1 MFRLAIA
8 VALLSVAAGAVA
20 APLDAQPP
28 APGSSS
34 APAVKPAVSA
44 EPDRLLP
51 PLPPLASLPPSAAQ
65 EVEDD
70 AAAPRGARRTR
81 KPSHA
86 RTRAGKVLDTPIR
99 MVVSEQSRAYLAS
112 ASSKLDAVLQGADQ
126 DARAALDAASV
137 TMPR

>member
-1 MFRLAIA
+1 MFRLVIS

-20 APLDAQPP
+20 APPDAQPP

-34 APAVKPAVSA
+34 APAVKAAASA
-44 EPDRLLP
+44 EPDKLLP

-70 AAAPRGARRTR
+70 ATTQHGARRSK
-81 KPSHA
+81 KPARS
-86 RTRAGKVLDTPIR
+86 RTRTGKVLDTRIR
-99 MVVSEQSRAYLAS
+99 TIVSEQSRAYLAS
-112 ASSKLDAVLQGADQ
+112 VSSKLDAVLQGTDQ

>member
-8 VALLSVAAGAVA
+8 LALLSVAHGAVA

-34 APAVKPAVSA
+34 APAVKPVASA
-44 EPDRLLP
+44 EPDKLRP

-70 AAAPRGARRTR
+70 AAAPRGTRRT
-81 KPSHA
+81 KKTAHA
-86 RTRAGKVLDTPIR
+86 RTRVGKVLDTPIR
-99 MVVSEQSRAYLAS
+99 MVVSDQSRAYLAS
-112 ASSKLDAVLQGADQ
+112 VSSKLDAVLQGAKQ
-126 DARAALDAASV
+126 DVRGVSDAASV